1 MPFPLINKCV
11 LVYCEISVEVTQHF
25 SAKCLSLHD
34 VKITC
39 AIKSEKKLQTKNPR
53 LCVWKEAV
61 ENTSIFAITVAAAA
75 MWAVRDEGCFSMDPT
90 YPFSPLFPIL
100 IMVRLPA
107 LPSSAPHS
115 YVFPIPPCTLQWP
128 HRNLHCWPH
137 SLKYS
142 WAKGTGIHSLQGRMV
157 CVSRMAN
164 APSLDLP
171 SLISR
176 NFEELDITRS
186 KWHPSDLV
194 QADQEVQRH

>member
-1 MPFPLINKCV
+1 MCAGL
-11 LVYCEISVEVTQHF
+11 LWD
-25 SAKCLSLHD
+25 LSRSYTTLLSQVPLHD

-39 AIKSEKKLQTKNPR
+39 AIKSEKKTQTKNPR
-53 LCVWKEAV
+53 LCIWKEAV

-75 MWAVRDEGCFSMDPT
+75 MWAVRDEGCFSMDPI

-107 LPSSAPHS
+107 LPSSAPQS
-115 YVFPIPPCTLQWP
+115 YAFPIPLCTLQWP
-128 HRNLHCWPH
+128 QSNLHCWPH

-142 WAKGTGIHSLQGRMV
+142 WAKGTGIHSLQGRMAW
-157 CVSRMAN
+157 VSRMAN

-176 NFEELDITRS
+176 NFEELDVTKS
-186 KWHPSDLV
+186 KWHLSDLV